1 MAIAKITLYGM
12 SRWMEQQGDDL
23 FANLTVPAGMDA
35 DHLEDVIM
43 YKGAEFGVLYS
54 DPNFMK
60 MMIGIWSNKYA
71 HTFERWIKA
80 LAIDYN
86 PLENYDRMEEW
97 DDAGN
102 RIRTGEQS
110 RSGTDTKSSETSST
124 GTESLSHAEDGSRND
139 SKSKSVSNSTSTDT
153 SENVDVSSSSTK
165 GTSSDTTNTVSAYDS
180 STYQPDTKSV
190 VGGTESDAAQ
200 TKTTSSGSTTMDGTS
215 AEAEQN
221 SAKESR
227 SSEDTRS
234 KADLM
239 KTSDSLSSSG
249 SVQDSESEASQNRHK
264 GRTHGNIGVTTSQQ
278 MLLQEW
284 EVAKLNIYEEAA
296 DLFLSELTIYTY

>member
-23 FANLTVPAGMDA
+23 FANLTVPTGMDS

-60 MMIGIWSNKYA
+60 MMIGIWSQKHA

-80 LAIDYN
+80 LAIEYN

-102 RIRTGEQS
+102 RVKTGEQS
-110 RSGTDTKSSETSST
+110 RSGNDTKSSEVSST
-124 GTESLSHAEDGSRND
+124 GTESLSHAEDGNKIDSRTRTTSTSEANSND
-139 SKSKSVSNSTSTDT
+139 STVDVSTTSTKGSSTDT
-153 SENVDVSSSSTK
+153 Q
-165 GTSSDTTNTVSAYDS
+165 NTVSAFDS
-180 STYQPDTKSV
+180 STMQNDTRSV
-190 VGGTESDAAQ
+190 VDGTESDATQ
-200 TKTTSSGSTTMDGTS
+200 TKTTTSGTATTDGTAS
-215 AEAEQN
+215 EAEQN
-221 SAKESR
+221 NSADKR

-239 KTSDSLSSSG
+239 KTSDSYSSSG
-249 SVQDSESEASQNRHK
+249 SVSDSESEASQNRHK